1 MRKPKQTEEIFLTDI
16 KDPNAKNFV
25 QPLYVALAEEVTTT
39 RRNISSTKDRTD
51 KYANIENGIVPYAT
65 GRGKGGGN
73 IEIRDAVILCQKA
86 YYNIPIFTNVIN
98 LMGEFS
104 NGKIY
109 WKDGSAKS
117 REFFAALFES
127 LNIWSI
133 QDQFYR
139 EFYRSGNVF
148 EYRFDGKVKEDDLKR
163 LTQVYGTEITAAAK
177 KGKLPIRYVLLNPAD
192 IQLTGAVTFS
202 YSNYFKTLSDYE
214 LQRLRKPNSVE
225 EQEFF
230 DSLPAKTKAEIK
242 AGGGVLLP
250 LEPEKLKVV
259 FYKKQ
264 DYEPFAIPMGFG
276 VLADINWKEEMKR
289 IDMAVSRTMQQ
300 VVLLLTMGESPSI
313 VGGWGVNQD
322 NLNAMRNLMANQS
335 VSRVLVADF
344 TVKGEWL
351 IPDVGKFLGPEKYT
365 IVNQDI
371 QVGLNYVLFGEE
383 KFANQQIKVQVF
395 IERLKEGRN
404 AFINSFL
411 LPEVKRIAEEWG
423 FKNYPTP
430 YYEDINL
437 KDDLQFGRLYVQ
449 MVQYGILTPEE
460 GIEAIQTNK
469 LPTAEESLASQEE
482 LKKLKDKGFYQPIM
496 GGPAAQM
503 DILKEQSKQ
512 AEKTM
517 QRQQEHDEKT
527 QKRQLKHD
535 AENPVTPAPS
545 IHINAPTKSMPA
557 PNGRPSGTKSP
568 QSTKNVKPIGA
579 SYSLSMIKDNM
590 ILASA
595 LQEEVEKNLK
605 VKFKAKQL
613 NEEQLGIAKEI
624 THVIVANE
632 EPKEWQSRIF
642 DYIDN
647 PVDKNPD
654 RIKQIQDIAF
664 EHSLDDYLASILL
677 ASIKE

>member
-51 KYANIENGIVPYAT
+51 KYANIENGIVPYTT
-65 GRGKGGGN
+65 GRGKGNGGN

-117 REFFAALFES
+117 REFFAALFDS
-127 LNIWSI
+127 LGIWNI

-192 IQLTGAVTFS
+192 IQLTGTMSFAQS
-202 YSNYFKTLSDYE
+202 QYFKTLSDYE
-214 LQRLRKPNSVE
+214 LQRLRKPNTLE
-225 EQEFF
+225 EKEFF

-250 LEPEKLKVV
+250 LEPEKLKVI

-264 DYEPFAIPMGFG
+264 DYEPFSIPMGFG

-300 VVLLLTMGESPSI
+300 VILLITMGESPKD
-313 VGGWGVNQD
+313 GGLGVNQD
-322 NLNAMRNLMANQS
+322 NLNAMRNLFSNQS
-335 VSRVLVADF
+335 VGRVLVSDF
-344 TVKGEWL
+344 TTKAQWL
-351 IPDVGKFLGPEKYT
+351 IPDIANFLNPVKYT

-404 AFINSFL
+404 AFINNFL

-503 DILKEQSKQ
+503 DILKEQNKQ

-579 SYSLSMIKDNM
+579 SYSLSKIKDNM

-595 LQEEVEKNLK
+595 LQEEVGNKLKGKNKELNSD
-605 VKFKAKQL
+605 QL
-613 NEEQLGIAKEI
+613 EIVKEI
-624 THVIVANE
+624 THLIVANE
-632 EPKEWQSRIF
+632 EPKDWLVKAEE
-642 DYIDN
+642 YIKL

-664 EHSLDDYLASILL
+664 EHSLDDYLASILF
-677 ASIKE
+677 ASVKND